1 MVVSERAGA
10 RLRLDNVDLS
20 AYGSFSYNQARNSF
34 QTNNDKQIW
43 NYGVD
48 GYMTLIL
55 PYKFRI
61 ESDIRWRVNT
71 GYSDGYE
78 NEQIIWNA
86 SVSRSFF
93 KGNAGTLRFKIYD
106 ILKQRTNISRNI
118 GASFT
123 EDSEFNSLTSFF
135 IVSFVYQFNVF
146 TSGG

>member
-1 MVVSERAGA
+1 
-10 RLRLDNVDLS
+10 
-20 AYGSFSYNQARNSF
+20 
-34 QTNNDKQIW
+34 
-43 NYGVD
+43 
-48 GYMTLIL
+48 MTLIL

-118 GASFT
+118 NGT
-123 EDSEFNSLTSFF
+123 LK
-135 IVSFVYQFNVF
+135 
-146 TSGG
+146 SGIKSNMTLPKPF

>member
-1 MVVSERAGA
+1 MG
-10 RLRLDNVDLS
+10 
-20 AYGSFSYNQARNSF
+20 
-34 QTNNDKQIW
+34 QI
-43 NYGVD
+43 VLQ
-48 GYMTLIL
+48 LIL
-55 PYKFRI
+55 AGLAMGFIYALVSI
-61 ESDIRWRVNT
+61 EYT
-71 GYSDGYE
+71 
-78 NEQIIWNA
+78 IIWNA